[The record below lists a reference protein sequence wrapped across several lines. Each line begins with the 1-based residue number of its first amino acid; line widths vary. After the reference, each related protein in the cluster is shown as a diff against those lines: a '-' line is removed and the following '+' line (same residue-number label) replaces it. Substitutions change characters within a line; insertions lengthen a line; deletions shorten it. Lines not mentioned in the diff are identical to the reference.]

1 MSVSLSS
8 ALQSVGAHRDV
19 VPLYFV
25 RSKNVLIVTGLA
37 KTNGGAI
44 IMDDAGQIVC
54 ACASKRAAL
63 AALAAIGCG
72 NNN

>member
-8 ALQSVGAHRDV
+8 ALESVSAHRDV
-19 VPLYFV
+19 VPLYYI
-25 RSKNVLIVTGLA
+25 RSKNLLIVTGLA

-44 IMDDAGQIVC
+44 IIDDAGQIVG
-54 ACASKRAAL
+54 AMPSKRAAL
-63 AALAAIGCG
+63 AAIGCS

>member
-8 ALQSVGAHRDV
+8 ALESVSAHRDV

-25 RSKNVLIVTGLA
+25 RSKNVLIVTGVA

-44 IMDDAGQIVC
+44 IMDDAGQILG
-54 ACASKRAAL
+54 ACSSKRAAL
-63 AALAAIGCG
+63 AAIGCS